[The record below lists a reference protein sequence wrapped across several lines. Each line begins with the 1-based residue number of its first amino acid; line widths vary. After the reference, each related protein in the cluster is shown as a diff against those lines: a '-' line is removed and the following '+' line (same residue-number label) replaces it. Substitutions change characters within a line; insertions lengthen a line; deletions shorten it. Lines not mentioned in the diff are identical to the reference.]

1 MQKNSLKMQKKKKG
15 GGRNYLFKA
24 ANPLFGKPLNDS
36 QWDLSSDRYWNVVT
50 EFYELSSQNGNLTF

>member
-1 MQKNSLKMQKKKKG
+1 MQQKKR

-36 QWDLSSDRYWNVVT
+36 QWDLSSDKYWNVVT
-50 EFYELSSQNGNLTF
+50 EFYELSSHNRNLTF